1 MDNKAA
7 IRIAKEYVADIFA
20 EEQVRDIAL
29 EGISRD
35 KHSVWEIT
43 IGFNRP
49 MFQNLTGVGKALARS
64 QDPFSIGPQ
73 RRSYKRVMIR
83 DADGE
88 VLGMAEAEFAQ

>member
-20 EEQVRDIAL
+20 DEQVRDIAL
-29 EGISRD
+29 EGISRH
-35 KHSVWEIT
+35 KRSVWEIT

-49 MFQNLTGVGKALARS
+49 MFENQTFVGNVLDKS
-64 QDPFSIGPQ
+64 QEPFSIGPQ
-73 RRSYKRVMIR
+73 RRSYKRVLIR

-88 VLGMAEAEFAQ
+88 VLGMSEAEFA